1 MKQTKWSTNDHSHI
15 GLLILRIFIGLR
27 LIHGV
32 VDNIVSWTK
41 MEEFAGFLSSFGF
54 PFPILSAVV
63 SVYAQFFAGIAILIG
78 YQIRVAAALMIFNF
92 VVALIMVH
100 RHDSVEGMT
109 PALAMLFGSAC
120 LFFTGAGKWKLI
132 KNER

>member
-1 MKQTKWSTNDHSHI
+1 MKQMKWSTNDHSHI

-63 SVYAQFFAGIAILIG
+63 SVYAQFFAGLAILIG

>member
-1 MKQTKWSTNDHSHI
+1 MKEMKGNRINSSHTGI
-15 GLLILRIFIGLR
+15 LVLRIFIGPR
-27 LIHGV
+27 LIYGV

-41 MEEFAGFLSSFGF
+41 MEEFSAFLNSFGF

-63 SVYAQFFAGIAILIG
+63 SVYAQFIAGIAILIG
-78 YQIRVAAALMIFNF
+78 YQIRIAAALMVFNF

-100 RHDSVEGMT
+100 RHDSVEAMT

-120 LFFTGAGKWKLI
+120 LFFTGAGKWILI
-132 KNER
+132 KQ